1 MKVFLK
7 ENYREVVAGGPI
19 RSVQVDVDG
28 RPYVLCTTSE
38 AKALRAMRMVE
49 EVDAVEV
56 PPAEERIIVYDT
68 AVEAPPVEEIT
79 VEETDVVGDEEEEPV
94 SIDDLVEEPV
104 SIDDLELP
112 VNVSNILR
120 HAGFETVE
128 SLVGETVESLVKVN
142 GIGKKTAEKIV
153 TRVAKFS

>member
-1 MKVFLK
+1 
-7 ENYREVVAGGPI
+7 
-19 RSVQVDVDG
+19 
-28 RPYVLCTTSE
+28 
-38 AKALRAMRMVE
+38 
-49 EVDAVEV
+49 
-56 PPAEERIIVYDT
+56 
-68 AVEAPPVEEIT
+68 
-79 VEETDVVGDEEEEPV
+79 VEETDVVGDEEEPV